1 MAEEISNASLPPK
14 GTNEIPSLTYGAT
27 GYSGLLTLGG
37 QVFEETQKE
46 LRWPQAIH
54 TFKKMEKDASISPA
68 LELVEMMMAR
78 VDWTVKIPKGYEEKL
93 APYATFLEQCMGDM
107 THDWKSFIKS
117 AATFSRYG
125 FSINEIVLRY
135 RTKENGS
142 KYNDNRVGIKS
153 LPSRSQDSVYEWVW
167 NNYGRELAGFKQAVF
182 GVNAEQLGWSIIDPA
197 KVNGERPG
205 VKFIPRKKFLHF
217 RNNPIKDNPEGHSPL
232 VSAHQSW
239 KLKCAYLESEAIGT
253 AQDTNGFKVLY
264 LPPQYMRADASEQDK
279 AILREYQKVMKSI
292 HQAKESGIIL
302 PLVTD
307 ELGNKMFQFD
317 VQNIT
322 GKMSYDTSGIID
334 RLNKEILLCLFAD
347 ILALG
352 QEGGGSFSLAEGK
365 MNIINMSIQSKLDE
379 IKSQLNHQL
388 VRTIFEQNGWP
399 TDVMPYFDY
408 GSVEKITLDEMS
420 KFVQRTKAVSML
432 PQTPQVINWILENAD
447 IPYRVDD
454 SLDQEE
460 LQKLLGDPTSRSGDG
475 MVSGTGNGTSN
486 NVSRN
491 DNSVSNNENA
501 SKDDFKII
509 MRDEEFVITELNG
522 KAVLWMAED
531 WDTFIGEAP
540 NGT

>member
-1 MAEEISNASLPPK
+1 MADEVSNVSLPSQ
-14 GTNEIPSLTYGAT
+14 GNNEIPPLTYSQI

-37 QVFEETQKE
+37 QVLEETQKE

-78 VDWTVKIPKGYEEKL
+78 VDWSIKIPKGYEEKL
-93 APYATFLEQCMGDM
+93 APYAEFLDQCMNDM

-117 AATFSRYG
+117 ASTFSRYG
-125 FSINEIVLRY
+125 FSLNEIVLRY
-135 RTKENGS
+135 RKRENGS
-142 KYNDNRVGIKS
+142 KYDDNLVGIKS

-167 NNYGRELAGFKQAVF
+167 ANYGRDLTGFKQAVF
-182 GVNAEQLGWSIIDPA
+182 GVNSSQLGWSYA
-197 KVNGERPG
+197 ELTKVNGERPG
-205 VKFIPRKKFLHF
+205 VKFIPRKKYLHF

-232 VSAHQSW
+232 VAAHQAW
-239 KLKCAYLESEAIGT
+239 RLKCAYLESEAIGT

-264 LPPQYMRADASEQDK
+264 LPPQYMQATASEENK
-279 AILREYQKVMKSI
+279 AIFKEYQKVMRNI

-302 PLVTD
+302 PLITD
-307 ELGNKMFQFD
+307 ELGNKLFQFD

-322 GKMSYDTSGIID
+322 GKMSYDTSAIID

-399 TDVMPYFDY
+399 VDVTPYFDY

-432 PQTPQVINWILENAD
+432 PQTPQVVNWILENAD

-454 SLDQEE
+454 DISQED
-460 LQKLLGDPTSRSGDG
+460 LQKLLGDPTTRAGDSLNTASGG
-475 MVSGTGNGTSN
+475 LNGTGNS
-486 NVSRN
+486 VSGN
-491 DNSVSNNENA
+491 DNSVGNNENA
-501 SKDDFKII
+501 SKDLFTII
-509 MRDEEFVITELNG
+509 MQDEEFVVVEMNG
-522 KAVLWMAED
+522 RAALWMAED
-531 WDTFIGEAP
+531 WNNFIGEKA
-540 NGT
+540 